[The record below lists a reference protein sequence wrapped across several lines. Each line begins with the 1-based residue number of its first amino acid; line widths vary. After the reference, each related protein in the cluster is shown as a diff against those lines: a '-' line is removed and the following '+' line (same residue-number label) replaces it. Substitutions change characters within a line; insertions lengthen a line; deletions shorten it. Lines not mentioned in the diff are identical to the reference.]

1 MNRTDRLLAI
11 VLELQGRGRCRA
23 EDLARTFEVS
33 TRTTYRDIQ
42 ALCEAGVP
50 IVSIPGRGYSLME
63 GYFLPPLS
71 FSTDEATM
79 LLLGSDV
86 MAASF
91 DEQYR
96 AAAQSAHRKIA
107 GVLPEKLRLEV
118 ASLRNSI
125 HFHTE
130 GAQMRPDLAAKLQQ
144 LRRAIV
150 ERQRV
155 RFRYHT
161 RHPSDDLRPPNHREA
176 DPYALT
182 HIASSWYLSAY
193 CHLRHDV
200 RNFRLDRMDDLT
212 LLDAAFERPANFQIQ
227 RRDLF
232 EPGSFDVRVLFDA
245 EVARWVREA
254 PSYFTVAEEETD
266 AGLLVTMH
274 VRHEREIMQWLLGWG
289 RHMHVLA
296 PESLRQSVAD
306 EAAAMVRN
314 LATPVAAPDILLSRA
329 SPTLVT
335 DDGDGPSQTN
345 TG

>member
-150 ERQRV
+150 DRQHGRAA
-155 RFRYHT
+155 
-161 RHPSDDLRPPNHREA
+161 RE
-176 DPYALT
+176 
-182 HIASSWYLSAY
+182 
-193 CHLRHDV
+193 
-200 RNFRLDRMDDLT
+200 
-212 LLDAAFERPANFQIQ
+212 
-227 RRDLF
+227 
-232 EPGSFDVRVLFDA
+232 VLP
-245 EVARWVREA
+245 W
-254 PSYFTVAEEETD
+254 
-266 AGLLVTMH
+266 LV
-274 VRHEREIMQWLLGWG
+274 GWG
-289 RHMHVLA
+289 RHIHGLA
-296 PESLRQSVAD
+296 PESLRQSVAE
-306 EAAAMVRN
+306 EAAAMMRN
-314 LATPVAAPDILLSRA
+314 LAAPVDAPDILLSRA
-329 SPTLVT
+329 SPTLVA